1 MMLVWIDVV
10 IDIYDNVIVINC
22 GSATTIFAFDVPTR
36 LPSGIELD
44 FVHVVWVL

>member
-1 MMLVWIDVV
+1 MVLIWIDVV
-10 IDIYDNVIVINC
+10 IDIYHNVIVVNC
-22 GSATTIFAFDVPTR
+22 GSETIFAFDVPTR